1 MHIIG
6 FKSKGHIITE
16 WHRSIHEKYI
26 YIYLNVIRKI
36 WAWEEEGDKN

>member
-16 WHRSIHEKYI
+16 WHRSIHENI